1 MKLLWPRCQGVTLI
15 ELLVALGL
23 GASLSAAI
31 LQLFIGSMHIQSVY
45 RAVQDLQH
53 RSAYAQ
59 FLLRS
64 AIYSSASPCPQLN
77 SEQNDDPGYLLE
89 LLDSHVAAANALPES
104 LLLILR
110 TDDCEVPVHLYYIG
124 RRGNDD
130 DNPAGLFRRRQR
142 SDGSYH
148 AAEELVEGVRA
159 MTAYAGTTVSPGV
172 LMAEATAAVAY
183 VDINQVADWSQ
194 VFNVNITLSMQHL
207 PAAAERRPAFAALG
221 TEALSVEFSTAL
233 RQNELHRGGA
243 GS

>member
-1 MKLLWPRCQGVTLI
+1 MKLSCFRCQGMTLI
-15 ELLVALGL
+15 ELLIALGL
-23 GASLSAAI
+23 GVSLSAAI
-31 LQLFIGSMHIQSVY
+31 LQLFTGSMHMQSVH

-64 AIYSSASPCPQLN
+64 AIYSSASPCSQVGTK
-77 SEQNDDPGYLLE
+77 QIDDPGYLLE

-104 LLLILR
+104 LVLILR
-110 TDDCEVPVHLYYIG
+110 TDDCEAPVHLYYIG

-159 MTAYAGTTVSPGV
+159 MTAYVGVTVSPGTPMTETNAV
-172 LMAEATAAVAY
+172 VAY
-183 VDINQVADWSQ
+183 VDVSQVADWSQ
-194 VFNVNITLSMQHL
+194 VFNVNITLLMQHL
-207 PAAAERRPAFAALG
+207 PAAAERRPAFAAPG

-233 RQNELHRGGA
+233 RQTELHRRSA